1 MNDEH
6 PVTGNNYY
14 RLKMIDIDGQ
24 FKYSDVILIKV
35 TQSEITDGIL
45 NVYPNPT
52 NDKLNIIYQA
62 GKEQQLNL
70 NIFNTIGQSMMNN
83 QFKLDAGI
91 HTIVVDAIDYAKGMY
106 IIKLQNTNSGEKFN
120 SKFVKE

>member
-1 MNDEH
+1 
-6 PVTGNNYY
+6 
-14 RLKMIDIDGQ
+14 
-24 FKYSDVILIKV
+24 
-35 TQSEITDGIL
+35 
-45 NVYPNPT
+45 
-52 NDKLNIIYQA
+52 
-62 GKEQQLNL
+62 
-70 NIFNTIGQSMMNN
+70 MNN